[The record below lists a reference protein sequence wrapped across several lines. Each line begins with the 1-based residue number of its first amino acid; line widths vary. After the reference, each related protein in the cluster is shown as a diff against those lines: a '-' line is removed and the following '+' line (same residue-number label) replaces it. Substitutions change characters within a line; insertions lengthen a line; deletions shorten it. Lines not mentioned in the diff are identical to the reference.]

1 MSEEKSSGKWHG
13 GKGSAI
19 RKTSKADRYADN
31 FDRIF
36 GKKDAY
42 ESENPLERPYE
53 PSAVDDA
60 ANVMSAYDDARLST
74 QTDEEA
80 WGKNDKS

>member
-1 MSEEKSSGKWHG
+1 MTEEKSSGKWHG
-13 GKGSAI
+13 GKGSAV
-19 RKTSKADRYADN
+19 RTTSDQNKFADN
-31 FDRIF
+31 YDRIF

-60 ANVMSAYDDARLST
+60 ANVMSVYDDARLST
-74 QTDEEA
+74 QTDEKA

>member
-13 GKGSAI
+13 GKGSAV
-19 RKTSKADRYADN
+19 RKTSDQTKYADN
-31 FDRIF
+31 YDRIF
-36 GKKDAY
+36 GKK
-42 ESENPLERPYE
+42 
-53 PSAVDDA
+53 SAVDDA
-60 ANVMSAYDDARLST
+60 ANVMSVYDDARLST

>member
-13 GKGSAI
+13 GKGSAV
-19 RKTSKADRYADN
+19 RKTSNQNKYADN
-31 FDRIF
+31 YDRIF
-36 GKKDAY
+36 GKK
-42 ESENPLERPYE
+42 
-53 PSAVDDA
+53 SAVDDA
-60 ANVMSAYDDARLST
+60 ANVMSVYDDARLST

>member
-1 MSEEKSSGKWHG
+1 MSEGKNTGKWHG

-19 RKTSKADRYADN
+19 RKTSRADRYADN
-31 FDRIF
+31 YDRIF

-53 PSAVDDA
+53 PGVTSV
-60 ANVMSAYDDARLST
+60 YDDARLST
-74 QTDEEA
+74 QTDEKA